1 MKKITLQSSSAK
13 ELQGLK
19 RLREKMCGWSDLVRT
34 SGNDVRGGEHL
45 ERFFREEA
53 STEELISFA
62 AEVQAMCTTPFYA
75 VTGEDPVA
83 KALKKLASVRTGQIK
98 LCLQPVLRGL
108 RELDHAEVVRIAE
121 TSDPFIMAFLI
132 NTTGVGSKDFIR
144 ADEKG
149 REDQLGIEL
158 GL

>member
-1 MKKITLQSSSAK
+1 MNKGTQQHTSTK
-13 ELQGLK
+13 EAQGMR

-34 SGNDVRGGEHL
+34 TGNDARGGEYL

-53 STEELISFA
+53 SAEELITFA

-75 VTGEDPVA
+75 VTGDDPVS
-83 KALKKLASVRTGQIK
+83 KALAKLSSVGTGQIN
-98 LCLQPVLRGL
+98 LRLQPVLRSL
-108 RELDHAEVVRIAE
+108 RELDRAEVVRIAE
-121 TSDPFIMAFLI
+121 TCEPFIMAFLI
-132 NTTGVGSKDFIR
+132 NTTGVGSKDFVR

>member
-1 MKKITLQSSSAK
+1 MKKVIQQPAMGK

-34 SGNDVRGGEHL
+34 TGNDAPGGEHL

-75 VTGEDPVA
+75 VTGDDPVA
-83 KALKKLASVRTGQIK
+83 KALAKLASVGTGQLK
-98 LCLQPVLRGL
+98 LRLQPVLRSL
-108 RELDHAEVVRIAE
+108 SELDRSEVVRIAE

-132 NTTGVGSKDFIR
+132 NTTGVGSKDFVR

>member
-1 MKKITLQSSSAK
+1 MKQVTQQPAMGK
-13 ELQGLK
+13 ELQGLR

-34 SGNDVRGGEHL
+34 AGNDALGGEYL

-53 STEELISFA
+53 STEELISFV

-75 VTGEDPVA
+75 VTGDDPVA
-83 KALKKLASVRTGQIK
+83 KALAKLASVGTGQLK
-98 LCLQPVLRGL
+98 VRLQPVLRGL
-108 RELDHAEVVRIAE
+108 AELDRGEIVRIAE

-132 NTTGVGSKDFIR
+132 NTTGVGSKDFVR